1 MNLDIIN
8 MEDCSKSPI
17 IVYTSARY
25 GPEKIRK
32 EESDIFNTMDDVFYY
47 TPEFRYNFGDF
58 IICPYSYSCNGK
70 VGTGYNIFCISKN
83 DKVVKIPNENEYS
96 GWTIPYGVTKYLR
109 NASLKFKDYDWIE
122 YLYIRYDDKFVR
134 KNLNRKKCKILKNW
148 NWKIMLHMFEN
159 KLTIQF
165 DNKTTKTFNINK
177 KLNTPKLLEW
187 YESTKLEQS
196 KIYLEIVVPLEKKK
210 DFFKK
215 LYFFKSNLPFTWNLQ
230 EIDVP
235 SIEDFINKKY
245 LLEGPKINQ
254 AKIIKSINY
263 RFENFDTNLNF
274 DS

>member
-1 MNLDIIN
+1 

-17 IVYTSARY
+17 VVYTSAPY

-32 EESDIFNTMDDVFYY
+32 GESDLFKTMDDVFYY

-58 IICPYSYSCNGK
+58 IICPYSCNGI
-70 VGTGYNIFCISKN
+70 GYNIFCISKN
-83 DKVVKIPNENEYS
+83 DKVVKIPNKNEYS

-109 NASLKFKDYDWIE
+109 NACLKFKDFSWIE

-134 KNLNRKKCKILKNW
+134 KNLNRKKCKILKKW
-148 NWKIMLHMFEN
+148 NWKIMLSLSEN

-187 YESTKLEQS
+187 YESSKLEQS

-230 EIDVP
+230 EIIVT
-235 SIEDFINKKY
+235 SKEGFINKNY
-245 LLEGPKINQ
+245 ELNGPKKLKDKITKLIN
-254 AKIIKSINY
+254 KFFNNFCLINFRSI
-263 RFENFDTNLNF
+263 
-274 DS
+274 

>member
-1 MNLDIIN
+1 

-17 IVYTSARY
+17 VVYTSAPY

-32 EESDIFNTMDDVFYY
+32 GESDLFKTMDDVFYY

-58 IICPYSYSCNGK
+58 IICPYSSNGI
-70 VGTGYNIFCISKN
+70 GYNIFCISKN
-83 DKVVKIPNENEYS
+83 DKVVKIPNENEFS

-134 KNLNRKKCKILKNW
+134 KNLNRKKCKILKKW
-148 NWKIMLHMFEN
+148 NWKIRLHMFEN

-177 KLNTPKLLEW
+177 RLNTPKLLEW
-187 YESTKLEQS
+187 YESSKLEQS

-215 LYFFKSNLPFTWNLQ
+215 LYFFKSNLPFTCNLQ

-254 AKIIKSINY
+254 EKIIKSINY

>member
-1 MNLDIIN
+1 

-17 IVYTSARY
+17 VVYTSAPY

-32 EESDIFNTMDDVFYY
+32 EESDIFKTMDDVFDYL
-47 TPEFRYNFGDF
+47 PEFRYNFGDF
-58 IICPYSYSCNGK
+58 IICPYSSNGI
-70 VGTGYNIFCISKN
+70 GYNIFCISKN

-122 YLYIRYDDKFVR
+122 FLYIRYDDKFVR
-134 KNLNRKKCKILKNW
+134 KNLNRKKCKILKKW

-210 DFFKK
+210 IFLRNYTFLKVNYHLLGIYKK
-215 LYFFKSNLPFTWNLQ
+215 LMFLQ
-230 EIDVP
+230 
-235 SIEDFINKKY
+235 Y
-245 LLEGPKINQ
+245 LIL
-254 AKIIKSINY
+254 
-263 RFENFDTNLNF
+263 
-274 DS
+274 

>member
-1 MNLDIIN
+1 

-17 IVYTSARY
+17 VVYTSPSY
-25 GPEKIRK
+25 GSEKIRK
-32 EESDIFNTMDDVFYY
+32 EESDIFKTMDDVFYY

-70 VGTGYNIFCISKN
+70 GSTGYNIFCISKN

-109 NASLKFKDYDWIE
+109 NASLKFKEYDWIE

-134 KNLNRKKCKILKNW
+134 KNLNRKKCKILKKW

-196 KIYLEIVVPLEKKK
+196 KIYLEIIVPLEKKK

-235 SIEDFINKKY
+235 SIFNFINKKY
-245 LLEGPKINQ
+245 LLEGPKISQ
-254 AKIIKSINY
+254 EKIIKSINY
-263 RFENFDTNLNF
+263 RFDNFDTNLNF

>member
-1 MNLDIIN
+1 MDLRRL
-8 MEDCSKSPI
+8 E
-17 IVYTSARY
+17 
-25 GPEKIRK
+25 K
-32 EESDIFNTMDDVFYY
+32 EESDIFKTMDDVFDYL
-47 TPEFRYNFGDF
+47 PEFRYNFGDF
-58 IICPYSYSCNGK
+58 IICPYSSNGI
-70 VGTGYNIFCISKN
+70 GYNIFCISKN

-122 YLYIRYDDKFVR
+122 FLYIRYDDKFVR
-134 KNLNRKKCKILKNW
+134 KNLNRKKCKILKKW

-210 DFFKK
+210 IFLRNYTFLKVNYHLLGIYKK
-215 LYFFKSNLPFTWNLQ
+215 LMFLQ
-230 EIDVP
+230 
-235 SIEDFINKKY
+235 Y
-245 LLEGPKINQ
+245 LIL
-254 AKIIKSINY
+254 
-263 RFENFDTNLNF
+263 
-274 DS
+274 

>member
-1 MNLDIIN
+1 

-17 IVYTSARY
+17 VVYTSAPY

-32 EESDIFNTMDDVFYY
+32 GESDLFKTMDDVFYY

-58 IICPYSYSCNGK
+58 IICPYSCNGI
-70 VGTGYNIFCISKN
+70 GYNIFCISKN
-83 DKVVKIPNENEYS
+83 DKVVKIPNENEFS

-122 YLYIRYDDKFVR
+122 YMYIRYDDKFVR
-134 KNLNRKKCKILKNW
+134 KNLNRKNCKILKKW

-177 KLNTPKLLEW
+177 KLNTHKLLEW
-187 YESTKLEQS
+187 YESSKLEQS

-215 LYFFKSNLPFTWNLQ
+215 LYFFKSNLPFTCNLQ

-254 AKIIKSINY
+254 EKIIKSINY